1 MRRIPFGG
9 IALVGAGILAA
20 LVFYAAVTPSGDF
33 LFVPNK
39 ASPAAPKIK
48 VEGHPDAD
56 QKGGIYFVDVI
67 QREARWLERIFP
79 FLRPDG
85 STIVPGQ
92 AVAPHGESFAQRRA
106 ESRAQMQ
113 RSELIASAVAL
124 KAAGMD
130 VKVVDRGVLV
140 AAVALDV
147 PAAKVI
153 RAGDV
158 LVEAGGKPV
167 KTPEDLRAAVNT
179 VEPGESIELRI
190 RRGGK
195 DLTEVVKTVRA
206 PDDGRTLIGI
216 SPEQDADI
224 TLPVEVDINLGDV
237 GGPSAGLPFALE
249 VLQELGQNVDRG
261 YRVAA
266 TGEILLDGTVAPV
279 GGLKQK
285 TIGVKKAGADF
296 FLVPA
301 GDNAT
306 QARRYAGTL
315 RVIGVENFQ
324 QALRVLRTLPAK

>member
-1 MRRIPFGG
+1 MKRIPFGG

-20 LVFYAAVTPSGDF
+20 LVFYAAITPSGDF
-33 LFVPNK
+33 LFVPNE
-39 ASPAAPKIK
+39 ASPAAPKIT
-48 VEGHPDAD
+48 VEGHPDSD
-56 QKGGIYFVDVI
+56 DKGGIYFVDVI

-85 STIVPGQ
+85 STIVPG
-92 AVAPHGESFAQRRA
+92 AAIAPHGESFAQRRA

-140 AAVALDV
+140 SAVALDV

-153 RAGDV
+153 RPGDV
-158 LVEAGGKPV
+158 LIAAGGKPV
-167 KTPEDLRAAVNT
+167 KTPQDLRTAVNT
-179 VEPGESIELRI
+179 VEPGESIELEI
-190 RRGGK
+190 RRGDK
-195 DLTEVVKTVRA
+195 ELTEIVKTVRA

-224 TLPVEVDINLGDV
+224 KLPIEVDINLGDV

-249 VLQELGQNVDRG
+249 VLQELGHDVDRG

-266 TGEILLDGTVAPV
+266 TGEILLDGSIAPV

-285 TIGVKKAGADF
+285 TIGVREAGADL

-301 GDNAT
+301 GENTAE
-306 QARRYAGTL
+306 AKRYAGNL
-315 RVIGVENFQ
+315 RIVPVESFQ
-324 QALRVLRTLPAK
+324 QALQFLKALPEK